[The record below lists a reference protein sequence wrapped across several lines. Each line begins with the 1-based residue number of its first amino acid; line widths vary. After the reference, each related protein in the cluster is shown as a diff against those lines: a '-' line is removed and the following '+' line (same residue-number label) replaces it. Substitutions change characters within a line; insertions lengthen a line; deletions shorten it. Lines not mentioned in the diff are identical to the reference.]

1 MLFLFKTDIIKFKT
15 VYPKNIGKKGVAMAL
30 IHVDY
35 FSQALAGQTDF
46 WAVLPNDVPPMML
59 GQNPHYGRKPVVLV
73 LLHGYSGNASD
84 WITGSPIRELAG
96 EYNLAVLMPNGRN
109 SFYVD
114 KESTGE
120 KYAQFV
126 GEELLDYAGRA
137 FGLDVSPENCMIG
150 GFSMGGYGA
159 LHTGLISDRYSRVIA
174 LSSALIV
181 NGLAGMPDDNPIA
194 NKAYYRSVF
203 GDLQTAA
210 QTDHNPE
217 VLVKQRKAE
226 GKALPKI
233 FMACGSEDFLIGA
246 NNAFDEFL
254 KEQGVAHEYRV
265 TPGIHNWKFWNSCLV
280 PALDWALA

>member
-1 MLFLFKTDIIKFKT
+1 
-15 VYPKNIGKKGVAMAL
+15 MAL
-30 IHVDY
+30 FHVDF

-46 WAVLPNDVPPMML
+46 WAVLPNDIPPMMMN
-59 GQNPHYGRKPVVLV
+59 GQNPHYSRKPRILV

-84 WITGSPIRELAG
+84 WVTGSPIRELAG

-120 KYAQFV
+120 KYAEFV
-126 GEELLDYAGRA
+126 GEELLDYAGKA

-159 LHTGLISDRYSRVIA
+159 LHTGLMFDRYSKIIA

-181 NGLAGMPDDNPIA
+181 NGLAGMTEDNPIA
-194 NKAYYRSVF
+194 NKAYYENVF
-203 GDLQTAA
+203 GDLKSAA
-210 QTDHNPE
+210 QTGHNTE
-217 VLVKQRKAE
+217 VLAKQRKTE
-226 GKALPKI
+226 GKPFPGI

-246 NNAFDEFL
+246 NNSFDVFL
-254 KEQGVAHEYRV
+254 TEQGIDHVYRV
-265 TPGIHNWKFWNSCLV
+265 TPGIHNWKFWNSCLE
-280 PALDWALA
+280 PAFEWALN